1 LKTYLTVGSQAAH
14 EITINK
20 SRFIG
25 LAFSIEDES
34 DIALCLDRARVEY
47 PAATHYCYGAVIGQ
61 DGLIQRFSD
70 DGEPGGTAGMPI
82 LQVLVQKEL
91 RNVLVVVVRY
101 FGGIKLG
108 AGSLVR
114 AYTQSAVEVIDKA
127 GIVRMVPGSRG
138 LLTLG
143 YTQLGSVEYL
153 LRQWGIG
160 IEDIAYSDKVSIRV
174 TTDMP
179 WDELCGRIRDACSGN
194 VQIIRLDDIYLAKHP
209 GP

>member
-1 LKTYLTVGSQAAH
+1 MKTYLTVGSQAAH
-14 EITINK
+14 EIVINK

-25 LAFSIEDES
+25 LTFCVEAES
-34 DIALCLDRARVEY
+34 EIAQCLEMARAEY

-82 LQVLVQKEL
+82 LQVLIQKEL

-108 AGSLVR
+108 AGGLVR
-114 AYTQSAVEVIDKA
+114 AYTKAAVEAIDKA
-127 GIVRMVPGSRG
+127 GIVEMVPGSKG
-138 LLTLG
+138 LLTLA

-160 IEDIAYSDKVSIRV
+160 IEDISYSDRVSIRV
-174 TTDMP
+174 ATDMP

-194 VQIIRLDDIYLAKHP
+194 VEIKRLEDTYLAKRLQP
-209 GP
+209 